1 MNPWK
6 DINPNRVTPEEF
18 VAYIEISKGSKNK
31 YELDKETGLLKLDRI
46 LYTSTQYPHNYGF
59 IPLTYAEDNDP
70 LDVLLITSEP
80 IIPMT
85 LVKGRP
91 IGMIDMVDQGM
102 PDAKILAVC
111 PNDPFYKD
119 YTDIKDLPEHIVQ
132 EISYFFETYKVL
144 EGKETLVPG
153 LRDRETAI
161 KVIKESIERYQTK
174 FSEEQE

>member
-6 DINPNRVTPEEF
+6 DIDAKRVSPDEF
-18 VAYIEISKGSKNK
+18 IAYIEISKGSKNK
-31 YELDKETGLLKLDRI
+31 YELDKETGLLRLDRI

-59 IPLTYAEDNDP
+59 IPKTYAEDHDP

-91 IGMIDMVDQGM
+91 IGMIDMVDQGL

-111 PNDPFYKD
+111 PDDPFYKNYD
-119 YTDIKDLPEHIVQ
+119 DIKDLPDHIVQ
-132 EISYFFETYKVL
+132 EITYFFETYKVL
-144 EGKETLVPG
+144 EGKETRVPG
-153 LRDRETAI
+153 LRSKDDAK
-161 KVIKESIERYQTK
+161 KVIKEAIQRYKEK
-174 FSEEQE
+174 FPND